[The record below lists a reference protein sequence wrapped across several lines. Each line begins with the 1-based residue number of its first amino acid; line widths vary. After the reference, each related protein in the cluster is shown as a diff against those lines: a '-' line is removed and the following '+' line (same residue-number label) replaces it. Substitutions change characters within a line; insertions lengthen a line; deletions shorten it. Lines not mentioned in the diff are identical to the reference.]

1 MHVSTTAHSVGTC
14 CVAFATDNR
23 LEPAG
28 PTAQV
33 QTGARSPPKPDP
45 CRRPVVFRAFPWLWC
60 MSHVFDVAALQTLHH
75 PRISLGFF
83 ALREREPTLFPKP
96 LKRPKQ
102 ISLRTALHLVPWR
115 LVGSSCLAEHQD
127 DMRTQDS
134 DASVG
139 DLGLRVNGVLDSRE
153 IFCRTT
159 NSMALRSVPSS
170 QQKKQQKQATHD
182 AFDP

>member
-28 PTAQV
+28 PTPQV
-33 QTGARSPPKPDP
+33 QTGARSPPKPNP
-45 CRRPVVFRAFPWLWC
+45 CRRPLVFRPFPWLWC
-60 MSHVFDVAALQTLHH
+60 MSHVFGVAALQTLHH

-83 ALREREPTLFPKP
+83 ALREREPTLFPNP

-115 LVGSSCLAEHQD
+115 SVGSSCRAEHQD
-127 DMRTQDS
+127 DMKTHDS

-139 DLGLRVNGVLDSRE
+139 GDLGLSTIQG
-153 IFCRTT
+153 IYCRTT
-159 NSMALRSVPSS
+159 NFMALRSVPSS
-170 QQKKQQKQATHD
+170 QQKKQQKQPTHD
-182 AFDP
+182 AFAP